1 MIWCCMVDKT
11 TDFCSSR
18 QKCLYVEIGRVQLR
32 VAVVCYVEV
41 IITTTPVETTTADE
55 TTTLTTQ
62 PETTTHGLTALTS
75 IV

>member
-1 MIWCCMVDKT
+1 MIWCN
-11 TDFCSSR
+11 FCSSR

-32 VAVVCYVEV
+32 VAVLCCVEV
-41 IITTTPVETTTADE
+41 TTTTPVETTAADE

-62 PETTTHGLTALTS
+62 PETTTQGLTALMS